1 MDAVNNGCL
10 MHLSLAEQVDFLF
23 FPLFWFQ
30 PPSGMFSP
38 GTFLKRGFKISMVS
52 EFFFGPDVL
61 NGCVTQRKWPYKR
74 SWSRQSV
81 YKRHLSK
88 KTSEVQDHRLVT
100 HKIVCMC
107 LSVSVCTAECVCWWY
122 SPGGGPWSA
131 LTRAIKVYKHEAHLS
146 IMLTGCPHPTP
157 LVSEPQETP
166 TNPDPAQR
174 AGLGHSW

>member
-1 MDAVNNGCL
+1 MDALCTS
-10 MHLSLAEQVDFLF
+10 LSLNKWISSSFHCFGFSLPQECFHRAHSLNVASRFPWCLSFFLG
-23 FPLFWFQ
+23 LMCWMAV
-30 PPSGMFSP
+30 SHKGNGHISA
-38 GTFLKRGFKISMVS
+38 RGHGS
-52 EFFFGPDVL
+52 
-61 NGCVTQRKWPYKR
+61 
-74 SWSRQSV
+74 
-81 YKRHLSK
+81 LSIRDIYQK
-88 KTSEVQDHRLVT
+88 KLQKCRITDLWHTKL
-100 HKIVCMC
+100 CMC